1 MPATTRCR
9 FRRLRAAMW
18 TACALIGTACASPEI
33 TGLPKVDSETTCIT
47 PAAQQDTVVGVALSG
62 GSSQDPRGQQLLHDE
77 SGLDAAILRSNAILR
92 QFGVIH
98 GAAGQGEI

>member
-18 TACALIGTACASPEI
+18 AACALIATACASPEI
-33 TGLPKVDSETTCIT
+33 TRLPKVGSETTCIT

-62 GSSQDPRGQQLLHDE
+62 GGSR
-77 SGLDAAILRSNAILR
+77 AALKDKENIP
-92 QFGVIH
+92 GT
-98 GAAGQGEI
+98 